1 MKSKTEKLTHPFGAE
16 FDAYSKILILGTF
29 PSVKSRE
36 NMFYYGNPRNRFF
49 KVLSALFN
57 EEMPGDIP
65 QKKAFL
71 HKHHI
76 AVFDV
81 LRSCEICGSADTSIK
96 QPVPNDFSEIFREA
110 NICAVFT

>member
-1 MKSKTEKLTHPFGAE
+1 MKNKTEKLTHPFGAE

-57 EEMPGDIP
+57 EAVRTPPLSSPCLMI
-65 QKKAFL
+65 FL
-71 HKHHI
+71 RFFARRI
-76 AVFDV
+76 
-81 LRSCEICGSADTSIK
+81 
-96 QPVPNDFSEIFREA
+96 
-110 NICAVFT
+110 